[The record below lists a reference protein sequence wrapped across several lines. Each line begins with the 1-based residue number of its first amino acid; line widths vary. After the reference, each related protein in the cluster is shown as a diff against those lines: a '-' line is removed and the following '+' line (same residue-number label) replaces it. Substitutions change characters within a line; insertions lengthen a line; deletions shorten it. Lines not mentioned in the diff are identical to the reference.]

1 VWCGDVTGYSGGHA
15 HLTAAGFDALLLRTV
30 ACEGRQEVNLTV
42 ERGRMGWE
50 GTLAVVACP
59 YSVHRPLWP
68 GPSRQLP
75 DITDLYEASR
85 NARILMQVP

>member
-1 VWCGDVTGYSGGHA
+1 VDVVRVAGDVTGYSGGHA
-15 HLTAAGFDALLLRTV
+15 HLTLLLRTV
-30 ACEGRQEVNLTV
+30 ACQGRQAVNLTV